1 MEKYKVVIIGSG
13 IAGMTA
19 GIYLKRSG
27 IEPLIIE
34 KSAPGG
40 TLNEI
45 PIIENY
51 PGYKDISGPDLAM
64 NIYNQVNSLK
74 IKMLSKKVNSIDL
87 DKCIINDNTQYDYL
101 IIATGR
107 KRRLLNIEGEDE
119 LIGKGLSV
127 CALCDGFF
135 YKNKRVIVVG
145 GSSSALTEALYLSN
159 IAKEVIIV
167 YRGNDLRGEKYLK
180 DKVLVRD
187 NIKILYNSNITRYNK
202 DNNKLVSVLINDKDI
217 VLADAVFLAIGSSP
231 NSDIF
236 DVEKEN
242 DYIIVDKNNKT
253 SKDNVYAVGDVIK
266 KDYYQLSTATN
277 DAVVAALNII
287 NRINND

>member
-180 DKVLVRD
+180 DKVLVSD